1 MEIIKNKQT
10 KLPPYQKGGMQLSRL
25 LQTIAK
31 VSTPSVAVIQMQT
44 VGIVTV
50 SKWISETL
58 QLSTCVLEVEQLL
71 DRKSPAEVNTCP
83 YNSAVQLKPTALQLK
98 TIHHNLLPRWHP
110 HLGKHH

>member
-71 DRKSPAEVNTCP
+71 DRKSSAEVNTCP
-83 YNSAVQLKPTALQLK
+83 YNLAVQLKPK
-98 TIHHNLLPRWHP
+98 YHNLLPPWHP